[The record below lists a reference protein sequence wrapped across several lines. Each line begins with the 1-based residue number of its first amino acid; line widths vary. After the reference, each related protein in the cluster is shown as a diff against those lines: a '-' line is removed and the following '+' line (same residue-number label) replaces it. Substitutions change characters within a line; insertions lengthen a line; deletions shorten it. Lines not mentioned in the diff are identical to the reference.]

1 MTLAGNPHRR
11 QQRHAPWD
19 SLTPLQKILDIVII
33 LLATCFFALPF
44 LTNAVGEQSD
54 TACKP
59 NWDYSVPCT
68 NGQEKEVD
76 GKEVIGGQGCF
87 CEDTTN
93 GHTTDGKCVSA
104 DKCEA
109 TNPAGTPPSTPDESG
124 VPPQNP
130 QPNTDTSPSAGTTPD
145 MGTIPETP
153 EEQAA
158 QSLENYGNA
167 VAGATPPANSGEAP
181 GSPPTYDEVTGWDTS
196 PPSPTDMNIDPG
208 MPTTPMSCTS
218 ADCVYNE
225 TTGQY
230 EQPPSPPPNYPTTE
244 VPPHSS
250 YSLPPEYQ
258 PLESET
264 VLPGGITRG
273 ELYDTPM
280 SEMSP
285 EGEPAAPSES
295 STHEPTINPNGTF
308 SEQPAPTPAAPAS
321 PSFFSD
327 PLGAVSNWVGSAWSY
342 VKSFF

>member
-1 MTLAGNPHRR
+1 MVKAASAKTRR
-11 QQRHAPWD
+11 TVTQQTANA
-19 SLTPLQKILDIVII
+19 SVQ
-33 LLATCFFALPF
+33 
-44 LTNAVGEQSD
+44 TNAKRRTRRVRLRQLQ
-54 TACKP
+54 T
-59 NWDYSVPCT
+59 
-68 NGQEKEVD
+68 
-76 GKEVIGGQGCF
+76 
-87 CEDTTN
+87 
-93 GHTTDGKCVSA
+93 
-104 DKCEA
+104 
-109 TNPAGTPPSTPDESG
+109 ESG

-327 PLGAVSNWVGSAWSY
+327 PLGAVSNWVGSQRLVLREEAS
-342 VKSFF
+342 SDFSPDPQPRDHNIC